1 MEAAL
6 SQSLS
11 PAGFGRGYTE
21 SRIATQDGYLWPI
34 ERRLM
39 QSPGAIR
46 ERMVE
51 DIGALVHDGGE
62 AAVVTQ
68 ECLVRLGWP
77 RRSVEAHAAVAFAYF
92 KAANGPRKTRRTL
105 GGRDTVAGAMVEAA
119 AISCFTFATLL
130 WAGIGTGVI

>member
-1 MEAAL
+1 MSNAL
-6 SQSLS
+6 PSA
-11 PAGFGRGYTE
+11 PAGRGYAE
-21 SRIATQDGYLWPI
+21 SRIAVQDGYLWPI

-62 AAVVTQ
+62 SAVVTQ
-68 ECLVRLGWP
+68 ECLVRKGWP
-77 RRSVEAHAAVAFAYF
+77 RASVEAHASIAFAYF
-92 KAANGPRKTRRTL
+92 KAANRPRKTRRTL

-119 AISCFTFATLL
+119 AISCFTLAALL
-130 WAGIGTGVI
+130 WAGIAAGVL

>member
-1 MEAAL
+1 MQQTPA
-6 SQSLS
+6 

-51 DIGALVHDGGE
+51 DIGALVNDGGQD
-62 AAVVTQ
+62 AVVTQ
-68 ECLVRLGWP
+68 ECLVRLKGWP
-77 RRSVEAHAAVAFAYF
+77 RTSVEAHASIAFAYF

-119 AISCFTFATLL
+119 AISCFTFAALL
-130 WAGIGTGVI
+130 WAGIGAGVI